1 MVGLNQANGGIK
13 RKLDWNY
20 QSLNLKRANK
30 QSIPKFDPPIAT
42 KYLQIYQ
49 NVWTWIGL
57 GGLQKGGSNK
67 LENLSR
73 CPSTYGL

>member
-1 MVGLNQANGGIK
+1 MVSLNQANGGILK
-13 RKLDWNY
+13 KLDWNY
-20 QSLNLKRANK
+20 QSLNLKCANK
-30 QSIPKFDPPIAT
+30 QSIPKFDPLIAT

-57 GGLQKGGSNK
+57 GGLQKGGGKK
-67 LENLSR
+67 LENLSK